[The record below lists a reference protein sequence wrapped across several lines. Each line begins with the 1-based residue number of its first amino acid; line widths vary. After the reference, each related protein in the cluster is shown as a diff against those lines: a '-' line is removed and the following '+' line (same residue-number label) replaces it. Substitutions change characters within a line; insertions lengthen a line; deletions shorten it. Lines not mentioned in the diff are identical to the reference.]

1 MIIGVISVAVFG
13 LSQLCSGPVIRVF
26 VTPDSPVYA
35 ITSHGFALF
44 SISFLFTGI
53 NIFASA
59 LFTAFSNGV
68 VSAILSFLR
77 TFVFLILSLLLLPWL
92 WELDGIWLA
101 VPVAEILAL
110 CISLFYLVKLKKVY
124 HY

>member
-1 MIIGVISVAVFG
+1 MKKTVVDSLII
-13 LSQLCSGPVIRVF
+13 
-26 VTPDSPVYA
+26 
-35 ITSHGFALF
+35 GFALF